1 MEGEVMKTT
10 KQLLGAR
17 IKELRKMRAMSQEKL
32 ADIVDLDPKYVSFI
46 ECGRNA
52 PSLETMESIAR
63 ALEVEIKDLFE
74 FAHLQAG
81 GIKAEE
87 IEKLLVGADEEK
99 KRTLMKIIRAVV
111 R

>member
-1 MEGEVMKTT
+1 MITT
-10 KQLLGAR
+10 KHLLGSR
-17 IKELRKMRAMSQEKL
+17 IKELRKIKGLSQEQL

-52 PSLETMESIAR
+52 PSLETMDNIAK
-63 ALEVEIKDLFE
+63 ALKVEIKDLFE

-81 GIKAEE
+81 GVKVEE
-87 IEKLLVGADEEK
+87 IEKLLEGADEEK
-99 KRTLMKIIRAVV
+99 KRTIMKIVRAVV

>member
-1 MEGEVMKTT
+1 MKTT

-17 IKELRKMRAMSQEKL
+17 IKELRKFRELSQEQLSEKVS
-32 ADIVDLDPKYVSFI
+32 IDPKYVSFI

-87 IEKLLVGADEEK
+87 IEKLLEGANEEK
-99 KRTLMKIIRAVV
+99 KRTIMKIIRAMV